1 MENNDARIIFFGFS
15 DVGYKCLKLLL
26 DKGCNVVAVFTHD
39 TDPHESKWFKTSESL
54 AKENFIPVFKP
65 STLKTEKWFR
75 KVKYLKPD
83 LILSLYY
90 RNIIPE
96 EIYSQAKK
104 LGAYNMHGSFLPSY
118 RGRAPLNWS
127 IINGENYCGA
137 SLHVLE
143 KKFDTGA
150 IVAQEKVEFG
160 DEEYVGE
167 IQPRMAAAAVRV
179 LESALPSILSGNPRL
194 TPQDESKASYF
205 RKRTPEDGRIDFT
218 KTAREVFN
226 LIRGVSKPFPGA
238 FFDRDDKRTVIWRAK
253 IGEDTADAA
262 PGTIAGGQQQKIAC
276 SDKFII
282 IEESETSD
290 LGNEP

>member
-1 MENNDARIIFFGFS
+1 M
-15 DVGYKCLKLLL
+15 
-26 DKGCNVVAVFTHD
+26 
-39 TDPHESKWFKTSESL
+39 
-54 AKENFIPVFKP
+54 
-65 STLKTEKWFR
+65 
-75 KVKYLKPD
+75 
-83 LILSLYY
+83 
-90 RNIIPE
+90 
-96 EIYSQAKK
+96 
-104 LGAYNMHGSFLPSY
+104 
-118 RGRAPLNWS
+118 
-127 IINGENYCGA
+127 
-137 SLHVLE
+137 
-143 KKFDTGA
+143 
-150 IVAQEKVEFG
+150 EFG

-238 FFDRDDKRTVIWRAK
+238 FFDRDGKRTVIWRAK
-253 IGEDTADAA
+253 IGEDTADAT

>member
-1 MENNDARIIFFGFS
+1 M
-15 DVGYKCLKLLL
+15 
-26 DKGCNVVAVFTHD
+26 
-39 TDPHESKWFKTSESL
+39 
-54 AKENFIPVFKP
+54 
-65 STLKTEKWFR
+65 
-75 KVKYLKPD
+75 
-83 LILSLYY
+83 
-90 RNIIPE
+90 
-96 EIYSQAKK
+96 
-104 LGAYNMHGSFLPSY
+104 
-118 RGRAPLNWS
+118 
-127 IINGENYCGA
+127 
-137 SLHVLE
+137 
-143 KKFDTGA
+143 
-150 IVAQEKVEFG
+150 EFG

-167 IQPRMAAAAVRV
+167 IQPRMAVAAVRV

-238 FFDRDDKRTVIWRAK
+238 FFDRDGKRTVIWRAK